1 MAVPGD
7 RLRRGGVA
15 VGGSAASLRRLVGDE
30 LSSVSLQRA
39 LCELTRGPAA
49 EVATR
54 FALDPQR
61 VRLMPAGLLALEA
74 TGRLLGRPL
83 QIARG
88 GLREGVLLD
97 LAGM

>member
-1 MAVPGD
+1 MD
-7 RLRRGGVA
+7 VA
-15 VGGSAASLRRLVGDE
+15 A
-30 LSSVSLQRA
+30 
-39 LCELTRGPAA
+39 
-49 EVATR
+49 R
-54 FALDPQR
+54 FSLDPQR

-83 QIARG
+83 RIARG